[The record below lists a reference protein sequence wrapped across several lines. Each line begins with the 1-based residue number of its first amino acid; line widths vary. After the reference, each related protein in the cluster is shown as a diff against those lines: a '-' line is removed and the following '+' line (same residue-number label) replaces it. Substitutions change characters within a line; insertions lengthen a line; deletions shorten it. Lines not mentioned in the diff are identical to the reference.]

1 MSESGLPRVLCV
13 DDEPNILRALTRSLH
28 GRFEVDT
35 AVGGHAGLE
44 ALAAGRYA
52 LVVSDMR
59 MPGMDGLQFLAEVA
73 RRWPGTV
80 RVLLTGMGDTAEAD
94 AALAGGVLHR
104 VLAKPCPVDELRAEL
119 GALVGS

>member
-1 MSESGLPRVLCV
+1 MSADGLPRVLCV

-28 GRFEVDT
+28 GRFEVET

-44 ALAAGRYA
+44 ALAGASYDI
-52 LVVSDMR
+52 VVSDMR

-73 RRWPGTV
+73 RRWPGSV

-94 AALAGGVLHR
+94 AALQAGVLHR
-104 VLAKPCPVDELRAEL
+104 VLAKPCPVDELRS
-119 GALVGS
+119 ALAALAGH

>member
-1 MSESGLPRVLCV
+1 MSEHGLPRVLCV
-13 DDEPNILRALTRSLH
+13 DDEPNILRALSRSLH

-44 ALAAGRYA
+44 ALASGGYA

-73 RRWPGTV
+73 RQWPGTV
-80 RVLLTGMGDTAEAD
+80 RVLLTGMGDTAEAQ
-94 AALAGGVLHR
+94 AAQQAGVLHR
-104 VLAKPCPVDELRAEL
+104 VLAKPCPVDELRAAL
-119 GALVGS
+119 AALVAP